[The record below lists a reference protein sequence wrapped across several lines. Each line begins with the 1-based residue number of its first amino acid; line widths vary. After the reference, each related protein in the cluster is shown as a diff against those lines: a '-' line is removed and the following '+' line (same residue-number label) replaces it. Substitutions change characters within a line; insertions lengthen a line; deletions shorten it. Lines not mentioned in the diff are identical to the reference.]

1 MKIFAVIVT
10 YNPNIDSFIRNLS
23 AILGQVDTIIIV
35 DNSNEENCQ
44 VSLKNHVD
52 NINNVILIQPNE
64 NLGIAYAQNIGFMQA
79 LKSNADFVI
88 TFDQDSSVDSDL
100 IDGLYSEYI

>member
-10 YNPNIDSFIRNLS
+10 YNPDMDSFIRNLS

-35 DNSNEENCQ
+35 DNSNEENYQ
-44 VSLKNHVD
+44 ISLKNHVD
-52 NINNVILIQPNE
+52 NISNVILIQPNE
-64 NLGIAYAQNIGFMQA
+64 NLGIAYAQNIGFMQS
-79 LKSNADFVI
+79 LKLNADFVI

-100 IDGLYSEYI
+100 IEVLYSE